1 MPWENNPGNRGNGGG
16 PWGQG
21 PRPTGPTPPNL
32 DDILKKGQDRMRGI
46 FPGGLGGKAIGLII
60 LVLVGLWAFS
70 GLYRVQPGE
79 QGVVLI
85 FGKWDGNL
93 APEGLHWA
101 WPTPI
106 GEVFTPRVAEVRR
119 TEVGFQSR
127 PSRNGDVETEV
138 ASESLMLT
146 GDENIID
153 IDFEVFWVINDAGK
167 YLFNIQEQ
175 EETVKGVSES
185 AMREVVGQTTLEVAL
200 TQGREDVQQKT
211 MALMQEM
218 LDDYESGVTVTEVNL
233 KKSDTPPEVID
244 DFRDVQ
250 AAGADRE
257 ALINEA
263 QRYRAEIIPVARGQA
278 AQIQQQSEAYKAE
291 VVARSQG
298 EASRF
303 VAVYNEYSQAEDVT
317 KKRIYLETMEQI
329 LRDVNKVIIDGDSGS
344 GVVPY
349 LPLPEIQNRR
359 QEGTGQ

>member
-1 MPWENNPGNRGNGGG
+1 MPWQNNPGNRGNGGG

-32 DDILKKGQDRMRGI
+32 DDILKKGQDRMRGF
-46 FPGGLGGKAIGLII
+46 FPGGFGGKTVAIIVAI
-60 LVLVGLWAFS
+60 LVGLWAVS
-70 GLYRVQPGE
+70 GFFRVQPGE

-85 FGKWDGNL
+85 FGKWDGDL
-93 APEGLHWA
+93 LPEGLHWA

-119 TEVGFQSR
+119 LEVGFQSR
-127 PSRNGDVETEV
+127 PGRDGEVELEV

-175 EETVKGVSES
+175 EETVKGVAES
-185 AMREVVGQTTLEVAL
+185 AMREVIGQTTLEIAL
-200 TQGREDVQQKT
+200 TQGRRDVESRT
-211 MALMQEM
+211 RTLMQSM
-218 LDDYESGVTVTEVNL
+218 LDDYQGGVTVTEVNL

-257 ALINEA
+257 ALINDAE
-263 QRYRAEIIPVARGQA
+263 RYRAEIIPVARGQA
-278 AQIQQQSEAYKAE
+278 AQIMQQSEAYKAE

-303 VAVYNEYSQAEDVT
+303 VAVYDEYIQAQDVT
-317 KKRIYLETMEQI
+317 RKRIYLETMEQI
-329 LRDVNKVIIDGDSGS
+329 LRDVNKIIIDDSAGS

-349 LPLPEIQNRR
+349 LPLPEVQKRR
-359 QEGTGQ
+359 QEAQ